1 MNQTAFNKQIALS
14 WINAF
19 NEHDLEKLLALY
31 AEDAVHF
38 SPKLKIREPET
49 NGQIT
54 GKPALRSWWTGAFE
68 RIPSLH
74 YKLENLVINDE
85 QILMEYLR
93 KAAGEPD
100 MMIAEILEIN
110 DNLIIRSRVYHG

>member
-1 MNQTAFNKQIALS
+1 MSKTEHNKQIALN

-19 NEHDLEKLLALY
+19 NEHNLEELLSLY

-38 SPKLKIREPET
+38 SPKLKIREPQT
-49 NGQIT
+49 NGQIA
-54 GKPALRSWWTGAFE
+54 GKPALRSWWAGAFE
-68 RIPSLH
+68 RIPTLH
-74 YKLENLVINDE
+74 YKLENLIINDG
-85 QILMEYLR
+85 QVLMEYIR

-110 DNLIIRSRVYHG
+110 DNLILRSRVYHG

>member
-1 MNQTAFNKQIALS
+1 MNKKALNEQIALN

-54 GKPALRSWWTGAFE
+54 GKSALRSWWAGAFE

-74 YKLENLVINDE
+74 YKLENLVINDA
-85 QILMEYLR
+85 QILMEYMR

-100 MMIAEILEIN
+100 MMIAEILEIT
-110 DNLIIRSRVYHG
+110 DNLIVRSRVYHG